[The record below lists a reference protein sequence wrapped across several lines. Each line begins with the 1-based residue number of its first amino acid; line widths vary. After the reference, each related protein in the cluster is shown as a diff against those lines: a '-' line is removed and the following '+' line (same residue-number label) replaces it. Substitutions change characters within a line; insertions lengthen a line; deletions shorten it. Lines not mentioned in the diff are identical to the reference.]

1 MQRTE
6 SFFESTDGLRLY
18 YQQWSATHPKAQLVI
33 THGLGE
39 HSDCY
44 DDFARELADYDLKI
58 SAWDLR
64 GHGRSQGARGAIS
77 DIYQLTQ
84 DFETFVNFVLKINR
98 ADHPVLLMGHS
109 MGGLVLLKSLLGLR
123 ELQTYPLILSSPFLG
138 VALPVP
144 EWKRQASGLISQV
157 APRFTLDAGLP
168 PELLTRDPNKLRRYQ
183 RDSLRHQ
190 KISAGLFE
198 SALSSIESVFFH
210 ANAYAAPTLLIGS
223 ESDPVVDSGEIRQL
237 ARHLPNSANELV
249 LLPGRLHEVF
259 NDLESEDAFAPLKR
273 FIENHAGLRAK
284 RRPYRQ

>member
-6 SFFESTDGLRLY
+6 SFFESADGLRLY
-18 YQQWSATHPKAQLVI
+18 YQQWSSANPRAQLVI

-44 DDFARELADYDLKI
+44 DDFARELADYDLKV

-64 GHGRSQGARGAIS
+64 GHGRSQGARGAIA

-84 DFETFVNFVLKINR
+84 DFEIFVNFILKLGR
-98 ADHPVLLMGHS
+98 ANEPVLLMGHS

-123 ELQTYPLILSSPFLG
+123 ELQDRPLILSSPFLG

-144 EWKRQASGLISQV
+144 EWKRQASGVISQV

-168 PELLTRDPNKLRRYQ
+168 PELLTRDPVKLSRYRR
-183 RDSLRHQ
+183 DPLRHQ

-210 ANAYAAPTLLIGS
+210 ARAFAAPTLLIGS
-223 ESDPVVDSGEIRQL
+223 ESDPVVDSREIRQL
-237 ARHLPNSANELV
+237 ARHLPNPANEIA

-259 NDLESEDAFAPLKR
+259 NDVGREDAFAPLKR
-273 FIENHAGLRAK
+273 FIESHAGLRPK
-284 RRPYRQ
+284 RRPYRA

>member
-6 SFFESTDGLRLY
+6 SFFESADGLRLY
-18 YQQWSATHPKAQLVI
+18 YQQWSATNPRAHLVI
-33 THGLGE
+33 IHGLGE

-44 DDFARELADYDLKI
+44 DDFVHELADYDLRV

-64 GHGRSQGARGAIS
+64 GHGRSQGARGAIA

-84 DFETFVNFVLKINR
+84 DFEIFVNFVLKLNR
-98 ADHPVLLMGHS
+98 RTEPLLLMGHS

-123 ELQTYPLILSSPFLG
+123 EFQDCPLILSSPFLG

-144 EWKRQASGLISQV
+144 EWKRQASGVISQV

-168 PELLTRDPNKLRRYQ
+168 PELLTRDPERLRRYQ
-183 RDSLRHQ
+183 RDPLRHQ

-198 SALSSIESVFFH
+198 SAQSAIESVFFH
-210 ANAYAAPTLLIGS
+210 AQAYTAPTLLIGS
-223 ESDPVVDSGEIRQL
+223 EADPVVDSREIRQL
-237 ARHLPNSANELV
+237 ARHLKNPANELA

-259 NDLESEDAFAPLKR
+259 NDLDREDAFARLKR
-273 FIENHAGLRAK
+273 FLETHASLRPK
-284 RRPYRQ
+284 RRPYRI